1 MKIVR
6 MLPLALLLSLL
17 AACSADSV
25 TGPSAET
32 RPEAQAPRL
41 QGGIGTMGSGN

>member
-17 AACSADSV
+17 AACGSDSV
-25 TGPSAET
+25 TGPDPDA
-32 RPEAQAPRL
+32 RPEAEAPRY
-41 QGGIGTMGSGN
+41 GGLGTFGSGN

>member
-17 AACSADSV
+17 AACGSDSV
-25 TGPSAET
+25 TGPNPDIQ
-32 RPEAQAPRL
+32 PEAPRYE
-41 QGGIGTMGSGN
+41 GGKGAFGSGN

>member
-25 TGPSAET
+25 TGPDPDL
-32 RPEAQAPRL
+32 RPEAEAPRL
-41 QGGIGTMGSGN
+41 TGGLGTFGSGN